1 MDYDILTLVANNLTI
16 EKRLREGKKDIMYRE
31 VQQKEMNVRQIWSA
45 ESKLTKKEESQ
56 YWIHAITEMIHG
68 IGEHKKIHR

>member
-1 MDYDILTLVANNLTI
+1 
-16 EKRLREGKKDIMYRE
+16 MYRE

-45 ESKLTKKEESQ
+45 ESKLTKKEESR
-56 YWIHAITEMIHG
+56 YWIEMIHEMIHG